1 MSRIAQSYEGKELR
15 MKLIKES
22 DFRREI
28 KSSPDKAY
36 LFFGE
41 EDYMKAYSVNLASE
55 TISPDPSLSFF
66 NEIKMDS
73 FSYSPSALLDAMMPM
88 PMMADRKLI
97 LITGLDMGAM
107 KQSEIDA
114 LCATLEQLEDYDYNT
129 VIISVASDRLDP
141 GYLPKKPSTLLKKL
155 AEHMTLV
162 NFEKNTPSRLAAWVG
177 KHFEHNGVHA
187 DPSVCAFTVERCGR
201 DMFFLASETDKAS
214 YFVKANGRDTV
225 TRDDILNVTIA
236 AAEYD
241 AFALTNAIGARKRD
255 VAIDILKDLKL
266 RKTDPIVIMSEI
278 TRTVCE
284 ITSVITLNK
293 DGLTQAEISSVL
305 KLHEYKISLILKN
318 QLSLEIC
325 HNMLARCRDA
335 DLELKNSGDGY
346 AVIEKLICTI

>member
-1 MSRIAQSYEGKELR
+1 

-28 KSSPDKAY
+28 KQNPDKAY

-41 EDYMKAYSVNLASE
+41 EDYMKAYAVNLASE

-73 FSYSPSALLDAMMPM
+73 FSYSPDSLLDAMMPM

-107 KQSEIDA
+107 RPGEIDA
-114 LCATLEQLEDYDYNT
+114 LCSSLEQLEDYDYNT

-141 GYLPKKPSTLLKKL
+141 GILPKRPSALLKKL

-162 NFEKNTPSRLAAWVG
+162 NFEKNTPAKLAAWVG
-177 KHFEHNGVHA
+177 KHFEHNGVSA
-187 DPSVCAFTVERCGR
+187 DASVCAFTVERCGR
-201 DMFFLASETDKAS
+201 DMFFLASETDKAA
-214 YFVKANGRDTV
+214 YYVKANGRDTV
-225 TRDDILNVTIA
+225 TREDILNVTIP

-255 VAIDILKDLKL
+255 AAIDILKELKF
-266 RKTDPIVIMSEI
+266 RKTDPIVIMGEI
-278 TRTVCE
+278 TRAVCDM
-284 ITSVITLNK
+284 TSVITLSK
-293 DGLTQAEISSVL
+293 DGLTQPEISSVL
-305 KLHEYKISLILKN
+305 KIHEYKISLILKN
-318 QLSLEIC
+318 PLSVDVC
-325 HNMLARCRDA
+325 HNMLARCREA
-335 DLELKNSGDGY
+335 DLELKSSGDGY
-346 AVIEKLICTI
+346 SVIEKLICTI